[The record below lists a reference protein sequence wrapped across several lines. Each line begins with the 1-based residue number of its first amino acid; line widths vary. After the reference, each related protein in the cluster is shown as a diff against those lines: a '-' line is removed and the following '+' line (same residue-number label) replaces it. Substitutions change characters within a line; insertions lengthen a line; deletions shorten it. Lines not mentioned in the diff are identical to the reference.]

1 MAEKMLNSF
10 DIQDSIA
17 DDDIVLG
24 YDKSENKVKNFKFG
38 TGIWNW
44 IVDKMANAVVSKLTT
59 TDKTV
64 LGAINEL
71 NSKVT
76 NRMKYIEIPEGAVL
90 SAINDKVEAAK
101 YIIDNLLPN
110 DTDARN
116 FYVVSFVKQTN
127 NIMIA
132 QKLDYNNGYAS
143 FILFGYGIGKLSY
156 YTKNDGTWYE

>member
-38 TGIWNW
+38 TGIWDW

-71 NSKVT
+71 NS
-76 NRMKYIEIPEGAVL
+76 NL
-90 SAINDKVEAAK
+90 SKIVYVDGGEYDYNTYTPQMAAQD
-101 YIIDNLLPN
+101 IIDTKLHSDPSLIQFVTFVNGSNL
-110 DTDARN
+110 
-116 FYVVSFVKQTN
+116 S
-127 NIMIA
+127 MIV
-132 QKLDYNNGYAS
+132 QKNSNEYAS
-143 FILFGYGIGKLSY
+143 YILFSYSLPRFVYNRKVIGWG
-156 YTKNDGTWYE
+156 DI

>member
-1 MAEKMLNSF
+1 MATEKMLNSF

-38 TGIWNW
+38 TGIWDW

-71 NSKVT
+71 NSKASNLVF
-76 NRMKYIEIPEGAVL
+76 
-90 SAINDKVEAAK
+90 VEATHNIEGKSVNAVAQ
-101 YIIDNLLPN
+101 YIIDNQLPEDN
-110 DTDARN
+110 SK
-116 FYVVSFVKQTN
+116 FFFVSFAVGSRYK
-127 NIMIA
+127 MIV
-132 QKLDYNNGYAS
+132 QKYSIKDYAS
-143 FILFGYGIGKLSY
+143 YILFGYAEGNISYHRKVAGK
-156 YTKNDGTWYE
+156 WI

>member
-1 MAEKMLNSF
+1 MWILKICCTHIE
-10 DIQDSIA
+10 IQ
-17 DDDIVLG
+17 
-24 YDKSENKVKNFKFG
+24 
-38 TGIWNW
+38 
-44 IVDKMANAVVSKLTT
+44 
-59 TDKTV
+59 
-64 LGAINEL
+64 

-76 NRMKYIEIPEGAVL
+76 NRIKYIEIPEGAVL

>member
-71 NSKVT
+71 NSKPFFKEVEYGT
-76 NRMKYIEIPEGAVL
+76 GKITGESQTIRFKKNHTGTPTSVLLTYTEISSSVAGEPKNLKAFALSSTSFSVALNRFDGIE
-90 SAINDKVEAAK
+90 
-101 YIIDNLLPN
+101 
-110 DTDARN
+110 RN
-116 FYVVSFVKQTN
+116 FSW
-127 NIMIA
+127 IA
-132 QKLDYNNGYAS
+132 
-143 FILFGYGIGKLSY
+143 I
-156 YTKNDGTWYE
+156 W

>member
-38 TGIWNW
+38 TGIWDW

-71 NSKVT
+71 NSNTSNLIFVRVT
-76 NRMKYIEIPEGAVL
+76 
-90 SAINDKVEAAK
+90 
-101 YIIDNLLPN
+101 DNLDSKTANIAARYIVDNKLPEYA
-110 DTDARN
+110 DKI
-116 FYVVSFVKQTN
+116 FFVSFTAGSRCT
-127 NIMIA
+127 MIV
-132 QKLDYNNGYAS
+132 QKYSTKDYAS
-143 FILFGYGIGKLSY
+143 YILFGYAEDTISY
-156 YTKNDGTWYE
+156 HRKVNGEWK

>member
-44 IVDKMANAVVSKLTT
+44 LVDKMANAVVSKLTT
-59 TDKTV
+59 ADKTV

-71 NSKVT
+71 NSNSSQIYRKDNVSNIAKLVKEVPYQGICIFHLNGAGYSGSDLPKGT
-76 NRMKYIEIPEGAVL
+76 YNYGSGIIFNRNTGSCKIVL
-90 SAINDKVEAAK
+90 FSESDKP
-101 YIIDNLLPN
+101 IW
-110 DTDARN
+110 
-116 FYVVSFVKQTN
+116 
-127 NIMIA
+127 
-132 QKLDYNNGYAS
+132 
-143 FILFGYGIGKLSY
+143 KLSDWQKWRDF
-156 YTKNDGTWYE
+156 TNSIIN

>member
-38 TGIWNW
+38 TGIWDW

-71 NSKVT
+71 NSKAQIDT
-76 NRMKYIEIPEGAVL
+76 
-90 SAINDKVEAAK
+90 SAIYYQDSEYNALGGVDACVKDAVTKNRFPKDGTFFKNFTAGSRYLAVGYRYSNGAYGLIILYK
-101 YIIDNLLPN
+101 YG
-110 DTDARN
+110 T
-116 FYVVSFVKQTN
+116 
-127 NIMIA
+127 
-132 QKLDYNNGYAS
+132 KLDYRYSIVKGNFS
-143 FILFGYGIGKLSY
+143 KIS
-156 YTKNDGTWYE
+156 

>member
-38 TGIWNW
+38 TGIWDW

-71 NSKVT
+71 NSKSGMQILDTST
-76 NRMKYIEIPEGAVL
+76 NLNVVNKTGFYTVQNPVNAPIGTATGWSNLIVMNAGNNI
-90 SAINDKVEAAK
+90 
-101 YIIDNLLPN
+101 NLL
-110 DTDARN
+110 RK
-116 FYVVSFVKQTN
+116 F
-127 NIMIA
+127 
-132 QKLDYNNGYAS
+132 
-143 FILFGYGIGKLSY
+143 
-156 YTKNDGTWYE
+156 

>member
-64 LGAINEL
+64 LGALNEL
-71 NSKVT
+71 NSKALVSIVFEDT
-76 NRMKYIEIPEGAVL
+76 SINAVEIIKNNWDSLPQNVPL
-90 SAINDKVEAAK
+90 
-101 YIIDNLLPN
+101 NLYLRTSTVN
-110 DTDARN
+110 C
-116 FYVVSFVKQTN
+116 
-127 NIMIA
+127 IA
-132 QKLDYNNGYAS
+132 NGYRYGEKYGMFEIIS
-143 FILFGYGIGKLSY
+143 IGYSMCGWLCRNLDE
-156 YTKNDGTWYE
+156 YTFYANSMIK